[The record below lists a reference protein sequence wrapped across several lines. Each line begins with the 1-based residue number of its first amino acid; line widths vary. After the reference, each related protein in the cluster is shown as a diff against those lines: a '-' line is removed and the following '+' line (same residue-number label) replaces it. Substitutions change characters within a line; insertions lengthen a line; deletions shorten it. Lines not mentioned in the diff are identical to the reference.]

1 MFSNHVQWRVDS
13 SVFEID
19 HSAADMTVSQ
29 SVYSIKPGQTLFR
42 KVTSTGEPSQC
53 PIPGLGSGLLEDARQ
68 GGD

>member
-1 MFSNHVQWRVDS
+1 MFSNHVQWRADS